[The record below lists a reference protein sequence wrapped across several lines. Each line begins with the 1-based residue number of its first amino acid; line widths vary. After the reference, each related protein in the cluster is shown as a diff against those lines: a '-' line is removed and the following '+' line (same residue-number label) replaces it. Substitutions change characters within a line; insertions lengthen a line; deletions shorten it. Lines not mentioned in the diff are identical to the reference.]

1 MNTIG
6 NHLEENTEE
15 ITSDS
20 REFDGDEDKDLQNE
34 ITDLKEPFNPSD
46 IDIQAVQTTL
56 DTLIKRLEHD
66 EIDLQPDFQ
75 RVQNL
80 WNATFKSR
88 LIESLLIRFPLPAF
102 YLDASNDD
110 KWQVVDGL
118 QRLFTIKSF
127 VVDKKMKLTKLEF
140 LKQFENS
147 SYDELPRSMQ
157 RRIDE
162 AQVTMYLIK
171 PGTPSNVKFSLFYRI
186 NTGGLKLTPQE
197 IRYAVS
203 QNVNNGQ
210 ASKFLKEIT
219 KTDIFH
225 KVGRVSGKRML
236 DKELVLRF
244 IALKLTNYKHYKA
257 PMINFLN
264 NAMEQLGKAEPEKL
278 ETLRIDMLKALDL
291 SYDIFGDN
299 AFRKTLVDD
308 SKNKV
313 LNRALF
319 EVVTVL
325 FSELSEHEIECLRQN
340 RDSFLESFK
349 QLLNDSKFHSSISIS
364 TTDPANIV
372 YRFTEISNI
381 INRYIA

>member
-1 MNTIG
+1 MTTIES
-6 NHLEENTEE
+6 HLEESNEE
-15 ITSDS
+15 IISDS
-20 REFDGDEDKDLQNE
+20 QEFDEDEEKDLQNE
-34 ITDLKEPFNPSD
+34 FTDLEEPFNPSE
-46 IDIQAVQTTL
+46 IDIQAAQTTL
-56 DTLIKRLEHD
+56 DTLIKRISHE
-66 EIDLQPDFQ
+66 EIDLQPEFQ
-75 RVQNL
+75 REQNL

-102 YLDASNDD
+102 YFDASDDD

-140 LKQFENS
+140 LKQFDNS
-147 SYDELPRSMQ
+147 TYDDLPRNMQ

-186 NTGGLKLTPQE
+186 NTGGLKLNPQE
-197 IRYAVS
+197 IRHAVS
-203 QNVNNGQ
+203 QGVNDGQ

-219 KTDIFH
+219 ETDVFR

-244 IALKLTNYKHYKA
+244 MAFKLTNYKDYKA

-264 NAMEQLGKAEPEKL
+264 DTMEELGEAKPKQLSS
-278 ETLRIDMLKALDL
+278 LRTDMLKALNL
-291 SYDIFGDN
+291 SYDIFEDN
-299 AFRKTLVDD
+299 AFRKSLVKNG
-308 SKNKV
+308 KNKV

-319 EVVTVL
+319 ETVTVL
-325 FSELSEHEIECLRQN
+325 FSELSENDIQVLLENKKE
-340 RDSFLESFK
+340 FVESFK
-349 QLLNDSKFHSSISIS
+349 QLFEDSKFYSSITIS
-364 TTDPANIV
+364 TTDPANVV
-372 YRFTEISNI
+372 YRFTNISTV